1 MGINWIVAIAA
12 GLLVGIAGTL
22 YFRAARRRDETADGI
37 KALSAMSWREYIHLL
52 LAALAARG
60 FARAFDREAP
70 SGDDDYT
77 LERDGERWLLS
88 CKHGSA
94 FVLGGTA
101 VAELAQRIRLANAQG
116 GILATQGSIAP
127 EARLPASLQRIE
139 LLDGPGLWPELRRQ
153 LSEDQQG
160 AILAGAVRKAQQR
173 TILSWVL
180 AVAVAS
186 LCVLTIGGRGTSPA
200 AAVAEPAPPPAASSA
215 PAAATSTATPPSAAS
230 VAVPASTDETVL
242 DGQRREVARAISTLP
257 TVLRAVW
264 TTQSTL
270 QVYLSEND
278 PQAFDKICPLV
289 VHYDALASSRIQLTP
304 PPDSKLPTRFRQCR
318 SY

>member
-1 MGINWIVAIAA
+1 MNAGIHWIVAVAA
-12 GLLVGIAGTL
+12 GLLVGLAGTL
-22 YFRAARRRDETADGI
+22 YFRAVRRREETADGI
-37 KALSAMSWREYIHLL
+37 RALSAMSWREYIHLL
-52 LAALAARG
+52 LAALAERG

-77 LERDGERWLLS
+77 LERNDERWLLS

-153 LSEDQQG
+153 LSDEQQR
-160 AILAGAVRKAQQR
+160 AILAGAGRKARQR
-173 TILSWVL
+173 TLLAWVL
-180 AVAVAS
+180 AVAVAG
-186 LCVLTIGGRGTSPA
+186 LCVFLLGGHDAPRS
-200 AAVAEPAPPPAASSA
+200 APPPAAA
-215 PAAATSTATPPSAAS
+215 TPPAAAPAPARPAAPTPPQAAL
-230 VAVPASTDETVL
+230 PASNDAAVV

-270 QVYLSEND
+270 QVYLSQDD
-278 PQAFDKICPLV
+278 PQAFDKICPMIL
-289 VHYDALASSRIQLTP
+289 HYDALAPSRIQLTP
-304 PPDSKLPTRFRQCR
+304 PPQSNAPTRFRQCR